1 MWRHL
6 EKELQEV
13 GEGKKKGKRPLI
25 LRKIGKAENPLDF
38 CLTIDITSVR
48 T

>member
-13 GEGKKKGKRPLI
+13 GEGKKKGKNSVFVN
-25 LRKIGKAENPLDF
+25 KARN
-38 CLTIDITSVR
+38 
-48 T
+48 